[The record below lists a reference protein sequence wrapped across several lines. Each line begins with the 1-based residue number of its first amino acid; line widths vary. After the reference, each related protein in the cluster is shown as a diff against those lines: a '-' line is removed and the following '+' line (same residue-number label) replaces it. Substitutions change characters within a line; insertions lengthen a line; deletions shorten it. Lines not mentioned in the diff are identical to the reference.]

1 MARRAPTA
9 LMAEGRLLPVA
20 DALARILASAGV
32 GTAAASLP
40 LAQCGGLT
48 LANTLRATRTQPP
61 FAASAMD
68 GYAARAAD
76 VVDAPSPLKIVG
88 ESAAG
93 RHYQGKV
100 ERGTCVRIF
109 TGAPVPE
116 GADIVVI
123 QEDTSREGD
132 TLTVKLPITEG
143 RHIRQAGID
152 FKKDDPLLV
161 AGTRLDAAKL
171 ALAAAM
177 NHGKISVRSRPRIGI
192 VATGDE
198 LVPPGGMPG
207 PDQIISS
214 NTLSIAALAREAGAE
229 VFDLGIAA
237 DTIDSLEAMFE
248 RGLALSLDV
257 LVTSGG
263 ASVGD
268 HDLVQAMLKTR
279 GLDLDFWRIAMRPG
293 KPMMFGIFK
302 GNAGLPM
309 RILGLPGNPVASYV
323 CSLMFLTPLL
333 RALVGDLEAGRDRSE
348 PAILAVDLKANDKR
362 QDFLRAT
369 LEPHSDGLPWAR
381 PFAVQDSSMLSVL
394 AQSQALLI
402 RAPFAPAAK
411 AGEPCRVIK
420 I

>member
-1 MARRAPTA
+1 M
-9 LMAEGRLLPVA
+9 
-20 DALARILASAGV
+20 
-32 GTAAASLP
+32 
-40 LAQCGGLT
+40 
-48 LANTLRATRTQPP
+48 
-61 FAASAMD
+61 
-68 GYAARAAD
+68 
-76 VVDAPSPLKIVG
+76 
-88 ESAAG
+88 
-93 RHYQGKV
+93 
-100 ERGTCVRIF
+100 
-109 TGAPVPE
+109 PE

-152 FKKDDPLLV
+152 FKKDDPLLA

-302 GNAGLPM
+302 GSAGPPM

-323 CSLMFLTPLL
+323 CSLMFLMPLL
-333 RALVGDLEAGRDRSE
+333 RALVGDPEAGRDRSE

-369 LEPHSDGLPWAR
+369 LEPHSDGLPRAR

>member
-1 MARRAPTA
+1 
-9 LMAEGRLLPVA
+9 MAEAGLLPVA
-20 DALARILASAGV
+20 DALARILASASPL
-32 GTAAASLP
+32 TEPATLP
-40 LAQCGGLT
+40 LAQCQGLT
-48 LANTLRATRTQPP
+48 LAETLAATRTQPP

-68 GYAARAAD
+68 GYAARSVD
-76 VVDAPSPLKIVG
+76 VVDAPSPLRIIG

-93 RHYQGKV
+93 RRYAGTV
-100 ERGTCVRIF
+100 EPGTCVRIF

-123 QEDTSREGD
+123 QEDTERQGD

-143 RHIRQAGID
+143 RHIRQAGVD
-152 FKKDDPLLV
+152 FKKDDPLLP

-177 NHGKISVRSRPRIGI
+177 NHAKVPVRNRPRIGI

-198 LVPPGGMPG
+198 LVPPGGGPG
-207 PDQIISS
+207 PDQIICS

-248 RGLALSLDV
+248 HGLTLGLDV

-268 HDLVQAMLKTR
+268 HDLVQAMLKNR

-293 KPMMFGIFK
+293 KPMMFGVFERR
-302 GNAGLPM
+302 AARPM

-323 CSLMFLTPLL
+323 CSLIFLMPLL
-333 RALVGDLEAGRDRSE
+333 RALLGDPEAARDRSE
-348 PAILAVDLKANDKR
+348 PALLAVDLKANDKR

-369 LEPHSDGLPWAR
+369 LRQQSNGLPLVT
-381 PFAVQDSSMLSVL
+381 PFALQDSSMLSVL
-394 AQSQALLI
+394 AASHALVI

-411 AGEPCRVIK
+411 AGDTCHIIK